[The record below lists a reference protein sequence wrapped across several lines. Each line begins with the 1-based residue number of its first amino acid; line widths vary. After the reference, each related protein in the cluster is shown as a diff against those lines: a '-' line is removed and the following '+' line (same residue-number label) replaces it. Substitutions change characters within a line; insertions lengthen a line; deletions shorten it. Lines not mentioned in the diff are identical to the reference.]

1 MDKRSRYISYP
12 TDENGQPTL
21 EQIKKAAE
29 MIRNGKI
36 KGVYAN
42 EGGKL
47 VTVSADEIKGLVSQ
61 HGIEMI

>member
-12 TDENGQPTL
+12 TDENGQTTL